1 MKGKIKLLH
10 SLRLFFISLL
20 ICLVVSI
27 IIFQI
32 INRYQEFNTRA
43 DKMRTD
49 YVEQQKQIIKRE
61 VERVVETIQH
71 QKSLSEKKAAAKAKQ
86 RVYEAYSLAKHLYQQ
101 YQNTK
106 SMREIQTMIKEAL
119 RPIRF
124 DQGQGYY
131 FINQFSGI
139 PILIADRPELEGK
152 TLLEHQDT
160 QGRYIIQ
167 DMIKIVQQFSEGFY
181 HYTWTK
187 PNTTKKQEFAKITF
201 VKHFEPYDWFIGTG
215 VYVSDIEA
223 QIQTELLEEIGKIRY
238 GKNGYLFVDDWEG
251 VVLMHGT
258 QPQLIGKNIWNF
270 EDSKGVKVVQHL
282 IAASQ
287 TEAGDFV
294 YYSWKKPDTG
304 EERAKVSFSMGIP
317 DWQWMIG
324 TGVYIDD
331 IEKEISQLQIELNQ
345 NLKREI
351 RNTLFITSAILII
364 FILFLNLFYR
374 YLRNDF
380 SLFISFFNQAANLDQ
395 EIDRKAL
402 WFHELAEMANYANQM
417 LRDKRKAQQKLQH
430 HRDHLEV
437 EVTKRTHW
445 LKEKTTQLEQAKEIA
460 EAANQAKSL
469 FLANMSHEL
478 RTPLNA
484 ILGFAQIMHR
494 SQTLSQEHQEN
505 INIINR
511 SGEYLLSLINDV
523 LDMSKIEAGKITL
536 DETNIDLYRLLDEIQ
551 DLFYLRAESK
561 QLQLDIE
568 RDDNVPRYLC
578 TDGKKLRQVL
588 INLLGNALKFTQE
601 GGIYLYVND
610 ITSPLSKETMKEAIL
625 EFQVRDT
632 GAGIAENEMDKL
644 FEAFTQTATGIAS
657 QEGTGLGLPIS
668 RKFVQLM
675 GGDIS
680 VQSKVGEGTTFTFS
694 IHTQIANAAD
704 FDSEQSV
711 FRQIIALEP
720 NQPRYRILIVDD
732 KKDNRQLLIKLLNP
746 FGFELQEVTNGQ
758 EAIEMAENWQP
769 HFIWMDIRMPVLDGL
784 QATQQI
790 KASYKGKEIVIVALT
805 ASSQDEEREQILSA
819 GCDDFLRKP
828 FREFDLFELMHKHIG
843 VRYIYEDIEST
854 TTETTIKLH
863 SEHFAIL
870 PPDLL
875 FQLKQA
881 SCVGDPQV
889 VDDLIEKIYNYDTGL
904 ANALSQLANDF
915 RYDEI
920 LTLTQSQE
928 SINPQTK

>member
-1 MKGKIKLLH
+1 MIKGKIKLLS

-20 ICLVVSI
+20 ICLVGSI
-27 IIFQI
+27 ITFQI
-32 INRYQEFNTRA
+32 INGYQEFNSRA
-43 DKMRTD
+43 DKMRAD
-49 YVEQQKQIIKRE
+49 YVEQQKQMIKRE

-71 QKSLSEKKAAAKAKQ
+71 KKSLSEKKAAAKAKQ

-101 YQNTK
+101 YQSTK
-106 SMREIQTMIKEAL
+106 STLEIQTMIREAL

-124 DQGQGYY
+124 AQGQGYY
-131 FINQFSGI
+131 FIYQFSGI
-139 PILIADRPELEGK
+139 PILIADRPELEGQK
-152 TLLEHQDT
+152 LLNHQDM

-167 DMIKIVQQFSEGFY
+167 EMIKIIKESSEGFY
-181 HYTWTK
+181 RYTWTK
-187 PNTTKKQEFAKITF
+187 PNTTKQQEFAKMTF
-201 VKHFEPYDWFIGTG
+201 IKHFEPYDWFIGTG

-223 QIQTELLEEIGKIRY
+223 QTQKELLEEIGKIRY
-238 GKNGYLFVDDWEG
+238 GKNGYLFVDNWKG

-270 EDSKGVKVVQHL
+270 EDSKGVKVVQNL
-282 IAASQ
+282 IATSKTQ
-287 TEAGDFV
+287 TGDFL

-331 IEKEISQLQIELNQ
+331 IEKDIAQLQVELNQ

-351 RNTLFITSAILII
+351 RNTLFITGAILII

-380 SLFISFFNQAANLDQ
+380 SLFISFFNQAANSDQ

-402 WFHELAEMANYANQM
+402 WFNELAEMANYANQM
-417 LRDKRKAQQKLQH
+417 LRDKRKAQQKLQQ
-430 HRDHLEV
+430 HRDHLES
-437 EVTKRTHW
+437 EVAERTDW
-445 LKEKTTQLEQAKEIA
+445 LKEKTIQLEQAKEIA
-460 EAANQAKSL
+460 ERANQAKSL

-484 ILGFAQIMHR
+484 VLGFAQIMLR
-494 SQTLSQEHQEN
+494 SRSLSQEHQEN

-523 LDMSKIEAGKITL
+523 LDMSKIEAGKSTM
-536 DETNIDLYRLLDEIQ
+536 DEKNIDVYRLLDEIQ
-551 DLFYLRAESK
+551 DLFSLRAKSK
-561 QLQLDIE
+561 QLQLEIE
-568 RDDNVPRYLC
+568 RDDNVPHYLY

-601 GGIYLYVND
+601 GGIYLYIND
-610 ITSPLSKETMKEAIL
+610 ITPPLSKETMKEAIL
-625 EFQVRDT
+625 EFQIRDT

-680 VQSKVGEGTTFTFS
+680 VQSEIGQGTTFTFS
-694 IHTQIANAAD
+694 IRTQIANAAD
-704 FDSEQSV
+704 FESEQSIP
-711 FRQIIALEP
+711 RQIIALEP

-746 FGFELQEVTNGQ
+746 FGFELQEAKNGQ
-758 EAIEMAENWQP
+758 EAIERAENWQP
-769 HFIWMDIRMPVLDGL
+769 HFIWMDIRMPVMDGL
-784 QATQQI
+784 QATRQI
-790 KASYKGKEIVIVALT
+790 KASSKEIAIVALT
-805 ASSQDEEREQILSA
+805 ASLQEEEREEVLSA

-828 FREFDLFELMHKHIG
+828 FREFDIFELMHKQIG
-843 VRYIYEDIEST
+843 VRYIYEDAQST
-854 TTETTIKLH
+854 ITETTIELNQA
-863 SEHFAIL
+863 HFAVL

-875 FQLKQA
+875 SQLKQA
-881 SCVGDPQV
+881 CCVGDPQV
-889 VDDLIEKIYNYDTGL
+889 IDKMVEKTHEYDIGL
-904 ANALSQLANDF
+904 ANALSKLANEF

-920 LTLTQSQE
+920 LALTE
-928 SINPQTK
+928 SE